1 MSFRLGFLL
10 NYDVKVV
17 LKVLGMMD
25 IEVGSFEM
33 ILGKVWRLEMVE
45 ILGSEGRAATLF

>member
-17 LKVLGMMD
+17 LKVLGMID
-25 IEVGSFEM
+25 IEVENFGK

-45 ILGSEGRAATLF
+45 IMGSKGRVAALF

>member
-17 LKVLGMMD
+17 LKVLGIID
-25 IEVGSFEM
+25 IEIGSFGM

-45 ILGSEGRAATLF
+45 ILGSKGRVTALF